1 MKKSLKLAALAF
13 LFTLPALSVSAQSAT
28 PGDPTPRPATAVAA
42 VPADNL
48 LALLSE
54 EEASAVSTSNT
65 AAAAA
70 AVTDKEPAT
79 AKSMSEELSAWVE
92 NKLAVVNS
100 VKGLKR
106 LK

>member
-13 LFTLPALSVSAQSAT
+13 VLTLPALSVSAQSAAT
-28 PGDPTPRPATAVAA
+28 GDTTPRSATAMAA
-42 VPADNL
+42 VPADNM
-48 LALLSE
+48 LALLQKETVSE
-54 EEASAVSTSNT
+54 ELTTSTS
-65 AAAAA
+65 AA
-70 AVTDKEPAT
+70 AVTDKEPTA